1 MIRRRDLGLSA
12 GAALALGS
20 LHGPLAMAQTA
31 TPAAPAGTLPAQAGI
46 APAAGGASPAM
57 TQRLAAIEAASDGR
71 LGVAIADMGSG
82 SLLGYRAAERFPL
95 CSVYKLL
102 AAAAVLALVDAGKAD
117 LDHRIFYGR
126 HEVVAG
132 SPVTLKHI
140 GAKGLSLA
148 HICDAAVTRSDNT
161 AGNLLLSFLGGPA
174 PLTAYIRS
182 IGDNATE
189 LDRGEPDV
197 NQATPGDPKDTTV
210 PAAMLS
216 DLLALLMGNKL
227 SAPSRAQL
235 MSWMRGC
242 KTGAG
247 RLEAGLPSGWHIGD
261 KTGSGGYGTTNDIG
275 IVWPAAGPPILVAA
289 FLTDTTAPAARRNAA
304 LAAVGAIIGE
314 LRT

>member
-20 LHGPLAMAQTA
+20 LHGRSALAGTAAPLAPTAA
-31 TPAAPAGTLPAQAGI
+31 TPA
-46 APAAGGASPAM
+46 GASPAAGATSPAM
-57 TQRLAAIEAASDGR
+57 TERLAAIETASDGR

-117 LDHRIFYGR
+117 LDRRIVYGR
-126 HEVVAG
+126 HAVLDG

-140 GAKGLSLA
+140 GGKGLSLA
-148 HICDAAVTRSDNT
+148 HLCDAAVTRSDNT

-174 PLTAYIRS
+174 ALTAYIRS
-182 IGDNATE
+182 IGDDATRV
-189 LDRGEPDV
+189 DRGEPDV

-216 DLLALLMGNKL
+216 DLLAFLQGNKL

-235 MSWMRGC
+235 MTWMRGC
-242 KTGAG
+242 KTGSG
-247 RLEAGLPSGWHIGD
+247 RLEAGLPKGWHIGD
-261 KTGSGGYGTTNDIG
+261 KTGSGGYGTTNDVG
-275 IVWPAAGPPILVAA
+275 IVWPSSGAPILVAA
-289 FLTDTTAPAARRNAA
+289 FLTDTTVPAARRNAA
-304 LAAVGAIIGE
+304 LAAVGAIVGE
-314 LRT
+314 LRA

>member
-20 LHGPLAMAQTA
+20 LLGPAAMGETA
-31 TPAAPAGTLPAQAGI
+31 PSVAPAGA
-46 APAAGGASPAM
+46 APAAGATSPAM
-57 TQRLAAIEAASDGR
+57 TRRLAAIEAASNGR

-117 LDHRIFYGR
+117 LNHRIFYGR
-126 HEVVAG
+126 QAILSG

-140 GAKGLSLA
+140 GGKGLSLA
-148 HICDAAVTRSDNT
+148 HLCDAAVTRSDNT
-161 AGNLLLSFLGGPA
+161 AGNLLLSYLGGPA
-174 PLTAYIRS
+174 ALTGYIRS
-182 IGDNATE
+182 IGDSATE

-197 NQATPGDPKDTTV
+197 NQAIPGDSRDTTV

-216 DLLALLMGNKL
+216 DLLALLVGNKL

-235 MSWMRGC
+235 MAWVRGC

-247 RLEAGLPSGWHIGD
+247 RLEAGLPKGWHIGD
-261 KTGSGGYGTTNDIG
+261 KTGSGGYGTTNDVG
-275 IVWPAAGPPILVAA
+275 IVWPPTGAPILVAA
-289 FLTDTTAPAARRNAA
+289 FLTSTTVPPARRNAA
-304 LAAVGAIIGE
+304 LAAVGAIVGE
-314 LRT
+314 LRS